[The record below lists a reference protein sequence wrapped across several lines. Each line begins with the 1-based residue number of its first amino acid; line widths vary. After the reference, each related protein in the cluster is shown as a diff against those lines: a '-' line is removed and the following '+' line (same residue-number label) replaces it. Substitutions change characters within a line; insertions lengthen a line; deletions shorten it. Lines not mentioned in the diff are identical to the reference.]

1 MDINQGIELMQ
12 FDVVSHKFVQT
23 MNNSQLQAHITFQRK
38 LMYQM
43 TNTYLPT
50 ISLLM
55 IVILTMY
62 IDESRLEIAVT
73 LSLTV
78 MLVMYTFYQSISLL
92 IPQTAY
98 LKFIDYWL
106 IFCLLGPFLIFIT
119 ECIWYL
125 YQSKEEKGWMKDETK
140 LSSII
145 LNHKGFNSFCYC
157 LCHSPFYCNLFYC
170 FHLPLLLKTIK
181 AKNCVLCYNN
191 FDFHLPVLI

>member
-1 MDINQGIELMQ
+1 MPLNLVRFVQLVPVSMDINQGIELMQ

-92 IPQTAY
+92 IPPTAY

-145 LNHKGFNSFCYC
+145 LNHKGLTRSIIVCATVLFIAIYSIVSIC
-157 LCHSPFYCNLFYC
+157 LYF
-170 FHLPLLLKTIK
+170 
-181 AKNCVLCYNN
+181 
-191 FDFHLPVLI
+191 

>member
-1 MDINQGIELMQ
+1 MDVPLNLVKYVQLVPVSMGVNQGIELMH
-12 FDVVSHKFVQT
+12 FDVVGFQFVSA
-23 MNNSQLQAHITFQRK
+23 MNNSQLQAHIKFQRK

-55 IVILTMY
+55 IVELTMY

-92 IPQTAY
+92 IPPTAY

-119 ECIWYL
+119 ECYWYL
-125 YQSKEEKGWMKDETK
+125 YQSRPDTGWMKDESK
-140 LSSII
+140 ISSIL
-145 LNHKGFNSFCYC
+145 LNHKSLTRTIIVSGTVLFITIYLIISFCLY
-157 LCHSPFYCNLFYC
+157 F
-170 FHLPLLLKTIK
+170 
-181 AKNCVLCYNN
+181 
-191 FDFHLPVLI
+191 

>member
-1 MDINQGIELMQ
+1 LDVPLNLVRFVQLVPVSMDINQGIELMQ
-12 FDVVSHKFVQT
+12 FDVVSHKFDQT

-145 LNHKGFNSFCYC
+145 LNHKGLTRSIIVCATVLFIAIYSIVSIC
-157 LCHSPFYCNLFYC
+157 LYF
-170 FHLPLLLKTIK
+170 
-181 AKNCVLCYNN
+181 
-191 FDFHLPVLI
+191 